1 MQFDHLLTR
10 AGDATLQG
18 LIGQPALRLLHL
30 LDPSLLQPRRLR
42 NLVVGLHGRTGLLL
56 DAETRRRLLD
66 LLSAKEAEQLATLLS
81 LAIDSE
87 RPTATFN
94 ALRDINIRR
103 NSKRERSLLDFFL
116 LDPPDRTPLPTP
128 PAYSEAQATYPLF
141 PRQRR
146 AARGISRA
154 LEHPPK
160 RVLLHMPTGAGKT
173 RTAMNVIAEHLRAT
187 EPGLVVW
194 LAYSEEL
201 CEQAAQEFERAWSHL
216 GNRPISVHRF
226 WGSNDLPA
234 GELSE
239 GVVIAGLAKTYSLAR
254 QSIAAIG
261 RLGRDAT
268 LVIMDEAHQA
278 VAETYQLV
286 LESLLVRYHPPGLLG
301 LTATPGRTWSDIDE
315 DERLARF
322 FARQKVTLEVPG
334 YDNPVDYL
342 IDEGYLAR
350 PHFNPLFYESGN
362 ALSDA
367 DLAKVRDSLDIP
379 ASVLQLLAEDEQR
392 NLHIVLRIEDLLAR
406 HRRVL
411 VFAAT
416 VWHAE
421 LIAAVLQARGRDAAA
436 VTGATASTERTRR
449 IEHFRANDD
458 APRVLCNY
466 GVLTTGFDAPQTSA
480 ALIARPTQSLV
491 LYSQMVGRA
500 IRGPRA
506 GGNAEA
512 EIVTVV
518 DAALPGFGDVADAF
532 LNWEDVWT
540 TPTSS

>member
-1 MQFDHLLTR
+1 MQFDSLLTR
-10 AGDATLQG
+10 AGDETLQA
-18 LIGQPALRLLHL
+18 LIGTPALRLLHL
-30 LDPSLLQPRRLR
+30 LDPGLLQPRRLR
-42 NLVVGLHGRTGLLL
+42 ELAVGLHGRASLLL
-56 DAETRRRLLD
+56 DAATRTHLLELLNPKEAQQLAHLLGCQTNPDHPASAYEALRRIRITRNTRR
-66 LLSAKEAEQLATLLS
+66 EQ
-81 LAIDSE
+81 
-87 RPTATFN
+87 R
-94 ALRDINIRR
+94 
-103 NSKRERSLLDFFL
+103 LLDFFL
-116 LDPPDRTPLPTP
+116 VDRPVHTPAPVP
-128 PAYSEAQATYPLF
+128 PARAEAAAAYPLF
-141 PRQRR
+141 PHQRR
-146 AARGISRA
+146 AAREVAARLKTGS
-154 LEHPPK
+154 K

-173 RTAMNVIAEHLRAT
+173 RTAMNVIAEHLRTT

-194 LAYSEEL
+194 FAYSEEL

-216 GNRPISVHRF
+216 GNRPVAVHRF
-226 WGSNDLPA
+226 WGPNDLP
-234 GELSE
+234 E
-239 GVVIAGLAKTYSLAR
+239 GDLAEGLVVAGLSKTYSLAR
-254 QSIAAIG
+254 QNIAAIG
-261 RLGRDAT
+261 RLGSAAT
-268 LVIMDEAHQA
+268 LVIIDEAHQA
-278 VAETYQLV
+278 IAETYRLV
-286 LESLLVRYHPPGLLG
+286 LEALLVRYEQPGLLG
-301 LTATPGRTWSDIDE
+301 LSATPGRTWSDIDE

-342 IDEGYLAR
+342 VDEGYLAR
-350 PHFNPLFYESGN
+350 PRFEPLFYEAGN

-367 DLAKVRDSLDIP
+367 DLERVRNSLDVP
-379 ASVLQLLAEDEQR
+379 ASVLQRLAEDEQR
-392 NLHIVLRIEDLLAR
+392 NLHIVLRTEDLLAR

-421 LIAAVLQARGRDAAA
+421 LLAAVLQARGHDTAA
-436 VTGATASTERTRR
+436 VTGTTPPAERAAR
-449 IEHFRANDD
+449 IARFKGDGE

-518 DAALPGFGDVADAF
+518 DAALPGFGDVAEAF

-540 TPTSS
+540 